1 MSAMN
6 SEPWEFASLG
16 ELLAMARAMEQE
28 AIDGYVALSRRM
40 AAMARPDLAE
50 VFDSL
55 VREETG
61 HLSKVDEWR
70 NASGQQGVSVVSLAP
85 EGLFDD
91 EGTGIVAPELVSA
104 YRAFSMAVQNEER
117 AFTFWTYVSA
127 HARSDEIKQ
136 TAERMAREELGHVST
151 LRRERRKAFHMDR
164 VASGDAK
171 IDLRYLENA
180 LSRHLASMAAKAIE
194 EVSEALRGHSAA
206 ARERMESLIDRPFE
220 PSARIKTG
228 SKTTSKKA
236 LPMSELL
243 LDCYLDLGDH
253 AKSEPDA
260 DRARSFAEQLIA
272 CIRTVRSVETG
283 NQYRIYAG

>member
-6 SEPWEFASLG
+6 SEPWEFATLG
-16 ELLAMARAMEQE
+16 ELLAMAHTMEQQ

-50 VFDSL
+50 VFDAL
-55 VREETG
+55 VLEETS

-70 NASGQQGVSVVSLAP
+70 NASGQQGVSVVATAP
-85 EGLFDD
+85 EGLFND

-136 TAERMAREELGHVST
+136 AAERMAREELGHVST
-151 LRRERRKAFHMDR
+151 LRRERRKAFHTGR
-164 VASGDAK
+164 AASGHVEL
-171 IDLRYLENA
+171 DLRYLEET
-180 LSRHLASMAAKAIE
+180 LLHHLDTMAA
-194 EVSEALRGHSAA
+194 EAHGNASAAMRGHSSA
-206 ARERMESLIDRPFE
+206 ARARVESIVDRPFE
-220 PSARIKTG
+220 LGSQLKAG
-228 SKTTSKKA
+228 SKTVTEKA
-236 LPMSELL
+236 LPLSEHL

-253 AKSEPDA
+253 ARTEQDA
-260 DRARSFAEQLIA
+260 DRARSFAAQLIA
-272 CIRTVRSVETG
+272 CIRTIRGIDIGSADG
-283 NQYRIYAG
+283 

>member
-16 ELLAMARAMEQE
+16 ELLALARSMEQE
-28 AIDGYVALSRRM
+28 AIDGYIALSQRM

-55 VREETG
+55 VREEKG

-70 NASGQQGVSVVSLAP
+70 NASGQQGVPTVSPTP

-136 TAERMAREELGHVST
+136 AAERMAREELGHVST
-151 LRRERRKAFHMDR
+151 LRRERRQAFHIER
-164 VASGDAK
+164 AARGDSR
-171 IDLRYLENA
+171 IDLPSLEKV
-180 LSRHLASMAAKAIE
+180 LSNLLETMAANATGA
-194 EVSEALRGHSAA
+194 VLEALRSHSLA
-206 ARERMESLIDRPFE
+206 ARTRVQSLLETPFE
-220 PSARIKTG
+220 PGARITPG
-228 SKTTSKKA
+228 SEQASNKA
-236 LPMSELL
+236 LPVAEML
-243 LDCYLDLGDH
+243 LDCYLDLGEH
-253 AKSEPDA
+253 AKGEPDA
-260 DRARSFAEQLIA
+260 NRARRFAAQLIA
-272 CIRTVRSVETG
+272 CIRTVRGAATSPARE
-283 NQYRIYAG
+283 

>member
-16 ELLAMARAMEQE
+16 QLLAMARSMEQE
-28 AIDGYVALSRRM
+28 AIDGYVALSQRM
-40 AAMARPDLAE
+40 VAMARPDLAE

-55 VREETG
+55 VREEKG

-70 NASGQQGVSVVSLAP
+70 NASGQLEVSVVSPTP

-136 TAERMAREELGHVST
+136 AAERMAREELGHVST
-151 LRRERRKAFHMDR
+151 LRRERRKAFHIER
-164 VASGDAK
+164 AARGDAR
-171 IDLRYLENA
+171 IDLQSLEKA
-180 LSRHLASMAAKAIE
+180 LSMLLDSLASNAIG
-194 EVSEALRGHSAA
+194 EVSETLLSHALA
-206 ARERMESLIDRPFE
+206 ARARMQSLSERPFE
-220 PSARIKTG
+220 PGTRITPG
-228 SKTTSKKA
+228 SEQASNKA
-236 LPMSELL
+236 LPVAEML
-243 LDCYLDLGDH
+243 LDCYLDLGEH
-253 AKSEPDA
+253 AKGEPDA
-260 DRARSFAEQLIA
+260 NRARRFAAQLIA
-272 CIRTVRSVETG
+272 CIRTVRGVATG
-283 NQYRIYAG
+283 PAAD